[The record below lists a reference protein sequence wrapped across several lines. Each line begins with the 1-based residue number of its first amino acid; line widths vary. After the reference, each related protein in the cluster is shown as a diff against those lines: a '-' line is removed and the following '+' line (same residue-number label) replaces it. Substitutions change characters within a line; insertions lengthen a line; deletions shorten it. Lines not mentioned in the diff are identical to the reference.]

1 LRIGAKTDRGKV
13 REQNEDAY
21 GYRDGLFVVA
31 DGMGGHQAGEVASAI
46 TVETVLATELGQDII
61 TQLRQ
66 TVLAAHAAILERAA
80 ANPDLVG
87 MGTTVAVLVIDSA
100 KAYYTHIGDSR
111 IYLWRDAELRQLTND
126 HSLVAELVRTGE
138 LTKGEARVHPKR
150 SILTQALGGERAPD
164 LQVQSLPLQSGDKFL
179 LCTDG
184 LTGTLEEAEI
194 QAILSRPEAPAQ
206 LVEKL
211 IAAANDNGGP
221 DNISTI
227 IVEF

>member
-1 LRIGAKTDRGKV
+1 MRIGAKTDRGRV
-13 REQNEDAY
+13 REQNEDAF
-21 GYRDGLFVVA
+21 GYKGSLFVVA
-31 DGMGGHQAGEVASAI
+31 DGMGGHRAGEVASAI
-46 TVETVLATELGQDII
+46 TVETILATELGQDIVAAL
-61 TQLRQ
+61 QQ
-66 TVLAAHAAILERAA
+66 AVPAAHAAVLEQAA
-80 ANPDLVG
+80 VNPDFTG
-87 MGTTVAVLVIDSA
+87 MGTTVAVLAVNST

-111 IYLWRDAELRQLTND
+111 IYLWRDAELRQLTDD

-138 LTKGEARVHPKR
+138 LTKDEARVHPKR
-150 SILTQALGGERAPD
+150 SILTQALGGERTPD
-164 LQVQSLPLQSGDKFL
+164 IQVQSLPLQLGDKFL

-211 IAAANDNGGP
+211 IAAANAHGGL